1 MGPNLIKLIWALC
14 FPFIFLQ
21 GFLTSSENDQESQKG
36 SLNLII
42 ENDKFADTDRHYTN
56 GLQLAYFLAP
66 GKEGSWVK
74 KAAQFLPLLKSSG
87 DLRHG
92 VFMGHEIYTPD
103 DTAATQFLPNQRPY
117 AGWLYGGVSISS
129 NTSSHFD
136 VWRLNLGVVGSA
148 AKGEQ
153 VQNNFHRLIGVDEA
167 NGWDHQLSNKF
178 GLMLV
183 YESGYRKELFQ
194 ENNLLSIGADVIPH
208 YGFSVGNVEQYINA
222 GLTLRLGKGLSHD
235 YGPPRIRP
243 SLPGSEYFDT
253 YSKLSW
259 YTFFGGGYRYVNRN
273 IFIDGHD
280 ESYAYQ
286 INREKWV
293 HDIQAGLVLSYGR
306 TRLTYTFVHR
316 SKEFKEQD
324 KADQFASIGIGYL
337 Y

>member
-1 MGPNLIKLIWALC
+1 MSPKTHTIFWALVILSL
-14 FPFIFLQ
+14 FINQ
-21 GFLTSSENDQESQKG
+21 VPAETKPKRG

-74 KAAQFLPLLKSSG
+74 KAAQVLPLVKSSG

-92 VFMGHEIYTPD
+92 IFMGHEIYTPN
-103 DTAATQFLPNQRPY
+103 DTTTSGFLPDQRPY

-136 VWRLNLGVVGSA
+136 VWRLNLGVVGPA
-148 AKGEQ
+148 AQGEE

-167 NGWDHQLSNKF
+167 KGWDHQLSNKF

-183 YESGYRKELFQ
+183 YESGYRKTLMS
-194 ENNLLSIGADVIPH
+194 ENNLLNIGADIIPH
-208 YGFSVGNVEQYINA
+208 YGFCIGNVEQYLNT
-222 GLTLRLGKGLSHD
+222 GLTLRFGRELGRD

-243 SLPGSEYFDT
+243 SLPGSEYFDR
-253 YSKLSW
+253 YYRPSW
-259 YTFFGGGYRYVNRN
+259 YAFFGGGYRYVNRN

-280 ESYAYQ
+280 ETHAYN

-293 HDIQAGLVLSYGR
+293 HDIQAGMVLSYKR
-306 TRLTYTFVHR
+306 TRLTYTYVYR
-316 SKEFKEQD
+316 SKEFRQQQ